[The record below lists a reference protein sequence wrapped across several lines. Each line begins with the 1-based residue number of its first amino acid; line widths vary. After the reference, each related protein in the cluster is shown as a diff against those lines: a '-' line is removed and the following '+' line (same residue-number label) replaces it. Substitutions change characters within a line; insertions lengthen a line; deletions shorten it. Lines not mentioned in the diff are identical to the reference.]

1 MWYNIKAFRKEEE
14 MEKEIIV
21 PQLDVRKRLLR
32 SQQEEKVKTERELLL
47 EEYTAFF
54 KENISSVVDIE
65 SKNYTALEIA
75 NDEGLNVTFGLKKE
89 NNSLNFNVC
98 NIGLIEALMADS
110 AKLKRVNL
118 IHAVL
123 PFEDSSLLLKYLVDI
138 PTISEAQTRVAL
150 GLYGTKEDADYDYND
165 RVIREMFRRLDFSD
179 FKGVEKS
186 GVSMKLV
193 WSTYQKNMRM
203 KH

>member
-1 MWYNIKAFRKEEE
+1 

-21 PQLDVRKRLLR
+21 PQLDVKKSSLR
-32 SQQEEKVKTERELLL
+32 NKQEENVKAERELLL
-47 EEYTAFF
+47 ERYTAFF
-54 KENISSVVDIE
+54 KENISKVDDIE
-65 SKNYTALEIA
+65 SEDYNALEIA

-89 NNSLNFNVC
+89 NKSLNFKVC
-98 NIGLIEALMADS
+98 NIGLIETLMAS
-110 AKLKRVNL
+110 PVELKKVNL

-123 PFEDSSLLLKYLVDI
+123 PFEDSSLLLKHLVDI
-138 PTISEAQTRVAL
+138 PTISNTQTRVAL
-150 GLYGTKEDADYDYND
+150 GFYGTKEDADFDYNN
-165 RVIREMFRRLDFSD
+165 RIMREMLNRLDFFD

-186 GVSMKLV
+186 GVSMKLI